1 MTTDKNDNA
10 GATGFMGRR
19 VMLQGALSAGV
30 LASAGVLTRAMAASP
45 TLDPKTVNR
54 QWLLASHA
62 DEAISVKNFTF
73 REQPLGDK
81 ADLKDGELLVRNI
94 VFSPLPSQRIRMHA
108 DTGLGDAY
116 MPPMKLGQPIGGSG
130 VGRVVKSNNPKFP
143 VGALVSSGNWEDYT
157 VIRPNSF
164 NAAPIAAGITA
175 VDYASVYGMNT
186 QTAYYGMMRIAQVK
200 AGETVIV
207 SGASGSVGSTAI
219 QIAKINGAKVIGI
232 AGGKEKCA
240 KLVAEYGIDAAID
253 YKSEN
258 ITARVKELAPKG
270 VDIYFDNVGGPI
282 MQDVVDQMAKFGRVV
297 LCGTISSYDNKNPA
311 PGPRNMLRMVVY
323 SVKLQGM
330 LYTDFMAERDTL
342 VGELRKWKESGQ
354 LKHKTDI
361 RSGFKNL
368 PETFMALFSGEKDG
382 TLLLKN
388 DGEA

>member
-1 MTTDKNDNA
+1 MTHDTILSRREFTGRALALGAAA
-10 GATGFMGRR
+10 GSGVIGQAFAAGDATI
-19 VMLQGALSAGV
+19 
-30 LASAGVLTRAMAASP
+30 TP
-45 TLDPKTVNR
+45 TTINR

-62 DEAISVKNFTF
+62 DAAISPANFTF
-73 REQPLGDK
+73 REQPLGE
-81 ADLKDGELLVRNI
+81 AANLKPGELLVRNI

-108 DTGLGDAY
+108 NTGLGDAY
-116 MPPMKLGQPIGGSG
+116 MPPMKLGQTIGGSG
-130 VGRVVKSNNPKFP
+130 VGRVVKSENPKFP

-157 VIRPNSF
+157 VVRPNAF
-164 NAAPIAAGITA
+164 NAAPIAAGISA
-175 VDYASVYGMNT
+175 VDYVSVYGMNT
-186 QTAYYGMMRIAQVK
+186 QTAYYGMIRIGQVK
-200 AGETVIV
+200 AGETVVV

-219 QIAKINGAKVIGI
+219 QIAKINGARVIGI
-232 AGGKEKCA
+232 AGGKEKCER
-240 KLVAEYGIDAAID
+240 LVKTYGIDAAID

-258 ITARVKELAPKG
+258 ITARVRELAPKG

-330 LYTDFMAERDTL
+330 LYTDFMSERDAIIA
-342 VGELRKWKESGQ
+342 ELRKWKESGK
-354 LKHKTDI
+354 LIHKTDI
-361 RSGFKNL
+361 RTGFKNL
-368 PETFMALFSGEKDG
+368 PETFIALFSGEKDG

>member
-1 MTTDKNDNA
+1 MQMTREISRRTLMQGGMSTIA
-10 GATGFMGRR
+10 GMSLLNGSGLLNRALAAGPAITPAT
-19 VMLQGALSAGV
+19 L
-30 LASAGVLTRAMAASP
+30 
-45 TLDPKTVNR
+45 NR

-62 DEAISVKNFTF
+62 EEKISPQNFTF
-73 REQPLGDK
+73 REQPLGDI
-81 ADLKDGELLVRNI
+81 ANLKPDQFLVRNI
-94 VFSPLPSQRIRMHA
+94 VFTPLPSQRIRMHA

-116 MPPMKLGQPIGGSG
+116 MAPMKLNQPISGSG
-130 VGRVVKSNNPKFP
+130 VGRVVKSENPKFP
-143 VGALVSSGNWEDYT
+143 VGALVSSGTWEDYT
-157 VIRPNSF
+157 VMKPNSF
-164 NAAPIAAGITA
+164 NAAPIAAGIDA

-186 QTAYYGMMRIAQVK
+186 QTAYYGMMRIGQVK
-200 AGETVIV
+200 AGETVVV

-232 AGGKEKCA
+232 AGGKEKCE
-240 KLVAEYGIDAAID
+240 KLIKDYGIDAAID

-258 ITARVKELAPKG
+258 ISARVRELAPKG

-330 LYTDFMAERDTL
+330 LYTDFMAERDTII
-342 VGELRKWKESGQ
+342 GELRKWKESGK
-354 LKHKTDI
+354 LKHKTDV
-361 RSGFKNL
+361 RTGFKNL

>member
-1 MTTDKNDNA
+1 MTHKTI
-10 GATGFMGRR
+10 
-19 VMLQGALSAGV
+19 
-30 LASAGVLTRAMAASP
+30 LTRREFTGSALALGAAAGSGVIGHAFAAEGTAITP
-45 TLDPKTVNR
+45 ATINR

-62 DEAISVKNFTF
+62 DAAISPANFTF
-73 REQPLGDK
+73 REQPLGEAANLK
-81 ADLKDGELLVRNI
+81 AGELLVRNI

-108 DTGLGDAY
+108 NTGLGDAY
-116 MPPMKLGQPIGGSG
+116 MPPMKLGQTIGGSG
-130 VGRVVKSNNPKFP
+130 VGRVVKSENPKFP

-157 VIRPNSF
+157 VVRPNAF
-164 NAAPIAAGITA
+164 NAAPIAAGINA
-175 VDYASVYGMNT
+175 VDYVSVYGMNT
-186 QTAYYGMMRIAQVK
+186 QTAYYGMIRIGQVK
-200 AGETVIV
+200 AGETVVV

-219 QIAKINGAKVIGI
+219 QIAKLNGAKVIGI
-232 AGGKEKCA
+232 AGGKEKCDR
-240 KLVAEYGIDAAID
+240 LVKTYGIDAAID

-258 ITARVKELAPKG
+258 ITARVRELAPKG

-297 LCGTISSYDNKNPA
+297 LCGTISSYDNANPA

-330 LYTDFMAERDTL
+330 LYTDFMSERDAIIA
-342 VGELRKWKESGQ
+342 ELRKWKESGK
-354 LKHKTDI
+354 LIHKTDI
-361 RSGFKNL
+361 RTGFKNL

>member
-1 MTTDKNDNA
+1 MTTDREHNA
-10 GATGFMGRR
+10 GSSRR

-30 LASAGVLTRAMAASP
+30 LASSGALNGIFTPASAAEP
-45 TLDPKTVNR
+45 VIDANTMNR
-54 QWLLASHA
+54 QWVLASHA
-62 DEAISVKNFTF
+62 EDAISEKNFAF

-81 ADLKDGELLVRNI
+81 ASLKEGELLVRNI
-94 VFSPLPSQRIRMHA
+94 VFTPLPSQRIRMHA

-116 MPPMKLGQPIGGSG
+116 MAPMKLNQPIGGSG
-130 VGRVVKSNNPKFP
+130 VGRVVKSSNPKFP
-143 VGALVSSGNWEDYT
+143 VGALVASGNWEDYT
-157 VIRPNSF
+157 VVRPNSF
-164 NAAPIAAGITA
+164 VSAPIAAGISA

-186 QTAYYGMMRIAQVK
+186 QTAYYGMMRIGQVK

-219 QIAKINGAKVIGI
+219 QIAKINGARVIGI

-240 KLVAEYGIDAAID
+240 KLIRDYGIDAAID

-330 LYTDFMAERDTL
+330 LYTDFMAERDTI
-342 VGELRKWKESGQ
+342 VAELRKWKESGQ

-361 RSGFKNL
+361 RKGFKNL
-368 PETFMALFSGEKDG
+368 PETFMALFSGDKDG

>member
-1 MTTDKNDNA
+1 MTTEREDNA
-10 GATGFMGRR
+10 STSRR
-19 VMLQGALSAGV
+19 AMLQGALSAGV
-30 LASAGVLTRAMAASP
+30 LAGSGALTSIFTTASAAGAAIDAN
-45 TLDPKTVNR
+45 TMNR

-62 DEAISVKNFTF
+62 EEAISEKNFAF

-81 ADLKDGELLVRNI
+81 ANLKAGELLVRNI

-116 MPPMKLGQPIGGSG
+116 MAPMKLGQPIGGSG
-130 VGRVVKSNNPKFP
+130 VGRVVKSENPKFP

-164 NAAPIAAGITA
+164 NAAPIAAGISA
-175 VDYASVYGMNT
+175 VDYVSVYGMNT
-186 QTAYYGMMRIAQVK
+186 QTAYYGMMRIGQVK
-200 AGETVIV
+200 PGETVIV

-219 QIAKINGAKVIGI
+219 QIAKINGARVIGI
-232 AGGKEKCA
+232 AGGKEKCDR
-240 KLVAEYGIDAAID
+240 LVKEYGIDAAID
-253 YKSEN
+253 YKSQN
-258 ITARVKELAPKG
+258 ITERVKALAPKG

-330 LYTDFMAERDTL
+330 LYTDFMAERDTI
-342 VGELRKWKESGQ
+342 VAELRKWKESGQ

-368 PETFMALFSGEKDG
+368 PETFMALFSGDKDG

>member
-1 MTTDKNDNA
+1 MTTENEHKT
-10 GATGFMGRR
+10 GASRR
-19 VMLQGALSAGV
+19 VILQGGLSAGV
-30 LASAGVLTRAMAASP
+30 LAGSGALNSLFAASP
-45 TLDPKTVNR
+45 AIDANTMNR

-62 DEAISVKNFTF
+62 EEAISEKNFAF
-73 REQPLGDK
+73 REQPLGDR
-81 ADLKDGELLVRNI
+81 ATLKDGALLVRNI
-94 VFSPLPSQRIRMHA
+94 VFSPLPSQRIRMRA

-116 MPPMKLGQPIGGSG
+116 MAPMKLGQPIGGSG
-130 VGRVVKSNNPKFP
+130 VGRVVKSTNPKFP
-143 VGALVSSGNWEDYT
+143 VGALVSAGNWEDYS
-157 VIRPNSF
+157 VVRPNSF
-164 NAAPIAAGITA
+164 VSAPIAAGISA

-219 QIAKINGAKVIGI
+219 QIAKINGARVVGI

-240 KLVAEYGIDAAID
+240 KLVKDYGIDASID

-330 LYTDFMAERDTL
+330 LYTDFMAERDAI
-342 VGELRKWKESGQ
+342 VAELRKWKEAGQ

-361 RSGFKNL
+361 RNGFKNL
-368 PETFMALFSGEKDG
+368 PETFMALFSGDKDG